1 MIIMKWNEDGKS
13 YYLTSKI
20 GMKKDFSSFFLFLK
34 RIMKKFLEVIVKLYT
49 LIPNYFPV
57 REMHITIFY

>member
-1 MIIMKWNEDGKS
+1 MKWNEDGKS

-20 GMKKDFSSFFLFLK
+20 RMKKDLK
-34 RIMKKFLEVIVKLYT
+34 RIMKKFLEVIVKLFT